1 MIIESFHDAHYYLS
15 NFYENP
21 MKVGGKTFKS
31 NEHFF
36 QASKAGNPEDFE
48 YVRASSTPSISKKRG
63 REIKMR
69 GDWDNV
75 KNAIMTQGL
84 RAKFTDPE
92 LRQRLLDTGDATLIE
107 GNRWHDCYWGRC
119 DCSNH
124 GGDGQ
129 NWLGR
134 LLMQLREELRK
145 ETP

>member
-1 MIIESFHDAHYYLS
+1 MIIESFHDTHYYLS

-21 MKVGGKTFKS
+21 MKVDGKSFKS

-36 QASKAGNPEDFE
+36 QASKAGNTEDFE
-48 YVRASSTPSISKKRG
+48 YVRASATAAQSKKRG

-75 KNAIMTQGL
+75 KNTIMTQGL
-84 RAKFTDPE
+84 RAKFADPE
-92 LRQRLLDTGDATLIE
+92 LRQRLLDTGDAALIE
-107 GNRWHDCYWGRC
+107 GNNWHDVYWGRC
-119 DCSNH
+119 DCSKH